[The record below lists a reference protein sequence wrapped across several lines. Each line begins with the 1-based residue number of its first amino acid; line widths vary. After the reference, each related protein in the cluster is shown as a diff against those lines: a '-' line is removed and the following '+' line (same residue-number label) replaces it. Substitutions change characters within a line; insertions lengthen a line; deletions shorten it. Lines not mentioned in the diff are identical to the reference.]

1 MDGKTLQF
9 YLNHGLELKKVHR
22 VISYNQ
28 TNFFKNYVAD
38 LTTMRTEA
46 KKIKDDESS
55 DQAKLFINSIFGK
68 TMQNTRKQKKIEIIT
83 GNEVAK
89 FNKLS
94 AKNLIKKINIFNEE
108 TVAIERVK
116 GTVKLD
122 QPMYI
127 GQAILD
133 RSKLYMYHVYY
144 DILKKKYGENIE
156 LLYSD
161 TDSMVL
167 NIKTD
172 DLYND
177 MLDMHDLYDFCEMK
191 NPLFFDVEGK
201 LKHSDNNY
209 VLGKFKDES
218 KGNVIKKFIAL
229 RSKMY
234 AFEYEEKTEVK
245 TVRKAKGMSKNIVKN
260 YLYEKYSDALHKNII
275 QSDYMHTLRSV
286 GHEIQGLNMLKT
298 SLNPYDDKRYYA
310 TNLIS
315 YPLGMYVNKF

>member
-1 MDGKTLQF
+1 
-9 YLNHGLELKKVHR
+9 
-22 VISYNQ
+22 
-28 TNFFKNYVAD
+28 
-38 LTTMRTEA
+38 
-46 KKIKDDESS
+46 
-55 DQAKLFINSIFGK
+55 
-68 TMQNTRKQKKIEIIT
+68 
-83 GNEVAK
+83 
-89 FNKLS
+89 
-94 AKNLIKKINIFNEE
+94 
-108 TVAIERVK
+108 
-116 GTVKLD
+116 
-122 QPMYI
+122 
-127 GQAILD
+127 
-133 RSKLYMYHVYY
+133 MYHVYY

-234 AFEYEEKTEVK
+234 AFEYEEKTELK

-275 QSDYMHTLRSV
+275 QS
-286 GHEIQGLNMLKT
+286 IT
-298 SLNPYDDKRYYA
+298 SSNRFKS
-310 TNLIS
+310 IF
-315 YPLGMYVNKF
+315 K